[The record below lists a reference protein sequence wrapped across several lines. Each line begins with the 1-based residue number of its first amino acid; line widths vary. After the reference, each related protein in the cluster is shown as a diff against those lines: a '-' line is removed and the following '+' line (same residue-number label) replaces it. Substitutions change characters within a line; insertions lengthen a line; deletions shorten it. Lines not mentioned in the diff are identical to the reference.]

1 MMTVRTRHPRRHVA
15 FLLACSLA
23 VGLFAPGVAFAF
35 DERIAGRP
43 ITESHALAEA
53 TPSVTIP
60 AGILMTSD
68 GTVLWERDADA
79 ERAMASTT
87 KIMTALVAIETADLT
102 DVATI
107 SLQASLVG
115 ESSIPVNAGD
125 TFTVAELVDATLV
138 HSANN
143 AAFALAEH
151 VGGNVLRF
159 VELMNDRAEA
169 LGLTHTHYTNPHG
182 LDEDRHYTSARDLA
196 TLARAAMANE
206 RFRAVAGLD
215 TVSIKGKAYDNTN
228 ELIGRYD
235 GATGIKTGF
244 TDDAGYCLV
253 ASAERDG
260 VSLIAVV
267 LGAESMRERF
277 TQAETLLDWGFE
289 HYRRTRLV
297 SADTTAALVPVS
309 EYLDRTVAAIVPADV
324 STVLFDL
331 SGPVTTRL
339 EVLQRVDAPVAAGDT
354 LGTLTVMQGDTTI
367 AEVPVVAAA
376 AVEDPLILES
386 VKTWFVRLWRGVF
399 GGTLRAA
406 PVTMM

>member
-1 MMTVRTRHPRRHVA
+1 MTVRLHSRHRHAA
-15 FLLACSLA
+15 FLLVFSLA
-23 VGLFAPGVAFAF
+23 AALLAPGTSLALN
-35 DERIAGRP
+35 ERIGGRP
-43 ITESHALAEA
+43 ITESSALAEA
-53 TPSVTIP
+53 APSVTVP
-60 AGILMTSD
+60 AGILVTSD
-68 GTVLWERDADA
+68 GTVLWERDADT

-87 KIMTALVAIETADLT
+87 KIMTALVAIETSDLT

-107 SLQASLVG
+107 SLQASLVA
-115 ESSIPVNAGD
+115 ESSIPVKAGD
-125 TFTVAELVDATLV
+125 TFTVAELVDATVV

-143 AAFALAEH
+143 AAFALAEYA
-151 VGGNVLRF
+151 GGNVLRF
-159 VELMNDRAEA
+159 VELMNDKAEA
-169 LGLTHTHYTNPHG
+169 LGLTHTHYANPHG
-182 LDEDRHYTSARDLA
+182 LDEDRHYTCARDLA

-215 TVSIKGKAYDNTN
+215 TVSIKGEEYDNTN
-228 ELIGRYD
+228 DLIGRYE

-260 VSLIAVV
+260 VSIIAVV

-277 TQAETLLDWGFE
+277 AQTEALLDWGFE
-289 HYRRTRLV
+289 HYRHTRLV
-297 SADTTAALVPVS
+297 SAETTVALVPVD
-309 EYLDRTVAAIVPADV
+309 EYLDRTVAAIVPAEV
-324 STVLFDL
+324 AKPLFDL

-354 LGTLTVMQGDTTI
+354 LGTLTVMQGGTTI
-367 AEVPVVAAA
+367 AEVPVVAALD
-376 AVEDPLILES
+376 VEDPSLLES